1 MTTGFHKG
9 TEDTEIR
16 QSRWTVLGAVLFS
29 VALNAAGQLLFKAA
43 RVAQPHASVAQLL
56 RQPDTWCGL
65 LIYGFSAICW
75 LWVLARMQL
84 SLAYPILSLT
94 FPIVLG
100 LSALFFAEAITPLR
114 WVGVGVIVVGVSLL
128 ART

>member
-1 MTTGFHKG
+1 MPNSPVTTSSQPA
-9 TEDTEIR
+9 TP
-16 QSRWTVLGAVLFS
+16 SRVPIFGGVLFS

-43 RVAQPHASVAQLL
+43 RVAQPDASVLQLFL
-56 RQPDTWCGL
+56 HHDIWAGL
-65 LIYGFSAICW
+65 CIYGLSALSW
-75 LWVLARMQL
+75 LWVLARAQL

-100 LSALFFAEAITPLR
+100 LSALFFAEAIPPLR
-114 WVGVGVIVVGVSLL
+114 WVGVGIIVLGVSLL